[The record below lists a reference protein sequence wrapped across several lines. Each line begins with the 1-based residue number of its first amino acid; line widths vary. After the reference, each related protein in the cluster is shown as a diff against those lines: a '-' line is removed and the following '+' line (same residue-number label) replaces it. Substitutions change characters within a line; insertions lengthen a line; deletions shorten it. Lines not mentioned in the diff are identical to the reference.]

1 MPPQKTEW
9 DKQMQFLEAEIR
21 RLEAE
26 FNMFFAGR
34 LPRPPWETKTRVAA
48 LIKRHD
54 NSYIR
59 NTADRFRFETLQN
72 RYQKFIEL
80 CDRQLTNRELGRP
93 MLGARRAPAE
103 PPKAAEP
110 AAADAS
116 QATEAPLLAP
126 HASEAAQTPSAA
138 QAPEAPKV
146 PKVAAA
152 ERAREAAERVV
163 KFGRDAGDARVKEL
177 YEELAAAKK
186 AAGEAPV
193 EFERVKALVKAQVS
207 KFADEGAKVAFKI
220 ATKDGKVS
228 LTVKAEKDGEG
239 GS

>member
-1 MPPQKTEW
+1 MPPQKSEW
-9 DKQMQFLEAEIR
+9 DKQMHFLEAEIR

-34 LPRPPWETKTRVAA
+34 LARPPWETKTRVAA
-48 LIKRHD
+48 LIKKHD
-54 NSYIR
+54 TSFIR

-93 MLGARRAPAE
+93 TLGVRRATPEPPQAASPAE
-103 PPKAAEP
+103 AP
-110 AAADAS
+110 AATDAPA
-116 QATEAPLLAP
+116 ATAAPQLPAE
-126 HASEAAQTPSAA
+126 SKT
-138 QAPEAPKV
+138 PKV
-146 PKVAAA
+146 PS
-152 ERAREAAERVV
+152 RGREAAERVV
-163 KFGRDAGDARVKEL
+163 NFGRDAGDARVKEL
-177 YEELAAAKK
+177 YEELAAAKR

-207 KFADEGAKVAFKI
+207 KFADEGSKVAFKI

>member
-1 MPPQKTEW
+1 MPPPRTEW
-9 DKQMQFLEAEIR
+9 DQHMQFLEAEIR

-34 LPRPPWETKTRVAA
+34 LARPPWETKTRVAA

-54 NSYIR
+54 QSFIR
-59 NTADRFRFETLQN
+59 NTADRFRFETLQS
-72 RYQKFIEL
+72 RYQKFTEL

-93 MLGARRAPAE
+93 MFGVSRAAPEPPKPAE
-103 PPKAAEP
+103 PSP
-110 AAADAS
+110 AAPEAS
-116 QATEAPLLAP
+116 GAPQAAGAP
-126 HASEAAQTPSAA
+126 HAP
-138 QAPEAPKV
+138 QAPQAPQAPKA
-146 PKVAAA
+146 PQAPA
-152 ERAREAAERVV
+152 RAREAADRVV

-177 YEELAAAKK
+177 YEELAAAKR

-193 EFERVKALVKAQVS
+193 EFERVKALVKAQVT
-207 KFADEGAKVAFKI
+207 KFADGGAKVAFKI

-239 GS
+239 SS

>member
-1 MPPQKTEW
+1 MPPQKSEW
-9 DKQMQFLEAEIR
+9 DAQMQFLEGEIR

-54 NSYIR
+54 QSFIR
-59 NTADRFRFETLQN
+59 NTADRFRFETIQN

-80 CDRQLTNRELGRP
+80 CDRQLANRELGRP
-93 MLGARRAPAE
+93 MLGVRRAAPE
-103 PPKAAEP
+103 PPKAAASAEAP
-110 AAADAS
+110 AATDA
-116 QATEAPLLAP
+116 AAAAAAP
-126 HASEAAQTPSAA
+126 
-138 QAPEAPKV
+138 QAPEAAKAPRV
-146 PKVAAA
+146 PV
-152 ERAREAAERVV
+152 RGREAAERVV
-163 KFGRDAGDARVKEL
+163 NFGRDAGDARVKEL
-177 YEELAAAKK
+177 YEELAAAKR

-228 LTVKAEKDGEG
+228 LTVKAEKDGTG
-239 GS
+239 